1 MKKAPD
7 PRELKEE
14 ILAVRRGD
22 QNAFAKL
29 LARYTPL
36 MESLVTKFFHSE
48 ASAVS
53 RDDLCQ
59 EAMLVFYQSILTYD
73 TEQTEV
79 EFGLYAKICM
89 TNALVSQLRAVRNRR
104 VEPLSES
111 ETELLFV
118 HDTEDPSYRILE
130 QERPSALYAVI
141 RSNLSDF
148 EYRVWQAYM
157 SGRSAAEIGRSLG
170 KDEKSISNAVYRI
183 RKKLRA
189 SLHNHE

>member
-1 MKKAPD
+1 MVALIFESTALNFAVSELVREQGYGTVSDAVPMRERHGSRLESMKKAPD

-130 QERPSALYAVI
+130 Q
-141 RSNLSDF
+141 
-148 EYRVWQAYM
+148 
-157 SGRSAAEIGRSLG
+157 
-170 KDEKSISNAVYRI
+170 
-183 RKKLRA
+183 
-189 SLHNHE
+189 